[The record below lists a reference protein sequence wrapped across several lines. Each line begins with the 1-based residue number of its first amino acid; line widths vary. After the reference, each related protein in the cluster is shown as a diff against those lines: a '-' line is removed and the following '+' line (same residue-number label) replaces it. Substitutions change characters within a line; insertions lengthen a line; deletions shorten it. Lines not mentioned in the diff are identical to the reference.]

1 MPRPVM
7 KRRDC
12 WVRETT
18 SMLARNAVGAA
29 KGDIGTDVLPGTRM
43 LYQ

>member
-1 MPRPVM
+1 MPRPVT

-18 SMLARNAVGAA
+18 SMLARNVVGAMR
-29 KGDIGTDVLPGTRM
+29 GDNGTDVLPGTRM